1 MSSPEFRAVRNTAVL
16 VIVVIEGVLG
26 FSSLYTLDETEQAVI
41 AQFGELGE
49 AVTEPGLH
57 VKVPFIQN
65 VLRVEKRLLAWD
77 GAANQI
83 LTEGQ
88 ERIHVDTTARWRVT
102 DPRRFV
108 ETLGN
113 EASARGRLD
122 GIIDSAVRDY
132 ISGVELEE
140 IVRSIDWE
148 PMGEDALMVDA
159 GADDSADSAVEEEET
174 AAMTRQRDLKAD
186 VEMGRGKIMNE
197 IEKVAAKTLSESE
210 LGIELVDVR
219 LKRIN
224 FIDEVRQNVFDRMIS
239 ERERVAERY
248 ISEGNAESE
257 QIRGEVEKELNQ
269 IRSEAERKA
278 QEIRAEA
285 EAEAARIYAEAYG
298 QDAEFY
304 GFYRTLESYS
314 DTLDSDVTLFI
325 GPDSDY
331 FQYLRKIQ
339 PDGASPPRQA
349 GPDASSSDSKVG
361 QK

>member
-1 MSSPEFRAVRNTAVL
+1 MSSPEFRAIRNVVLLVL
-16 VIVVIEGVLG
+16 VLAVGVLG

-41 AQFGELGE
+41 AQFGELGD

-57 VKVPFIQN
+57 VKVPFIQD
-65 VLRVEKRLLAWD
+65 VRRVEKRLLAWD
-77 GAANQI
+77 GTANQI

-88 ERIHVDTTARWRVT
+88 ERIHVDTTARWRIK
-102 DPRRFV
+102 DPRQYL
-108 ETLGN
+108 ETLGD
-113 EASARGRLD
+113 EASAQGRLD

-140 IVRSIDWE
+140 IVRSTDWE
-148 PMGEDALMVDA
+148 PMEEDLLPVAGEADQVEST
-159 GADDSADSAVEEEET
+159 GAEEE
-174 AAMTRQRDLKAD
+174 AAMTRQRDLKKE
-186 VEMGRGKIMNE
+186 VEMGRGKIMDE
-197 IEKVAAKTLSESE
+197 IEKAAAETLNASG

-224 FIDEVRQNVFDRMIS
+224 FIDDVRQNVFDRMIS

-248 ISEGNAESE
+248 TSEGNAESE
-257 QIRGEVEKELNQ
+257 QIRGEVEKQLNE

-285 EAEAARIYAEAYG
+285 EAEAAQIYAEAYG

-304 GFYRTLESYS
+304 GFYRTLQSYS
-314 DTLDSDVTLFI
+314 ESLHSDVTLFI

-331 FQYLRKIQ
+331 FRYLRKIE
-339 PDGASPPRQA
+339 PDEVSPPRQA
-349 GPDASSSDSKVG
+349 SPETDSGDAQVG